1 MTNHATT
8 TSTIALTAVVA
19 IAWGSFAQAAEQ
31 PAAGSDRARLIG
43 AWHMVSMEEQAPD
56 GTLSHHADRAAML
69 VYTADGHVSV
79 QVMYP
84 ASEIAST
91 ANSPYSQAGYEASF
105 GSYDVDEQA
114 HIVTHHVQGAL
125 GRALVGKS
133 LPRVMQFSAD
143 GHLTLRSARPEERW
157 SVTWEHD

>member
-1 MTNHATT
+1 MT
-8 TSTIALTAVVA
+8 SRQFAVGA
-19 IAWGSFAQAAEQ
+19 IAVLWAATGAQAADQ
-31 PAAGSDRARLIG
+31 RGVGSDRDKLIG

-91 ANSPYSQAGYEASF
+91 TNSPYSQAGYEASF

-125 GRALVGKS
+125 GRALVGKI
-133 LPRVMQFSAD
+133 LPRLMQFSAD
-143 GHLTLRSARPEERW
+143 GHLTLRSARPEEKW